1 MSNSINFIED
11 ISLELGLMPV
21 ISKSA
26 ATGINFVLISE
37 HLLSVV
43 SRGDDYVL
51 VSFPLPD
58 GEVFSA
64 VSVVSEELKTL
75 IINAYHERR
84 QWFINDQE
92 RIRQEQVNLL
102 LDLELKMEIY
112 EKTQFETQ
120 S

>member
-1 MSNSINFIED
+1 MKNSFIFIKN
-11 ISLELGLMPV
+11 ISLALGISPV
-21 ISKSA
+21 IKDGS
-26 ATGINFVLISE
+26 ILISE

-58 GEVFSA
+58 DEVFSA

-75 IINAYHERR
+75 IINAYTERR
-84 QWFINDQE
+84 QWFINDQS

-102 LDLELKMEIY
+102 LDLETK
-112 EKTQFETQ
+112 FETQ
-120 S
+120 LEKQS